1 MKRGKEKEEGSQN
14 DMKKESRTIEI
25 RPGTMD
31 PVKQPKIENQ
41 D

>member
-1 MKRGKEKEEGSQN
+1 MQ
-14 DMKKESRTIEI
+14 KESRTIEN

-41 D
+41 DWSQLWTSKEHGTK